1 MKIEIKDKIINENCT
16 DSYVVECKAM
26 YGDADG
32 YGKVEVGGFKKNQDE
47 VLLWNFLETC
57 ERLVSEYPYGRGGGD
72 DYNHVEGFNKW
83 FDADMMSDEE
93 YHSLS
98 ERVKSLTTGWLLDP
112 TSFEGAQASFES
124 FKVFYYDENGVKH
137 NVEYTL

>member
-1 MKIEIKDKIINENCT
+1 MKIEIKDKIINENHT

-32 YGKVEVGGFKKNQDE
+32 YGKVEIGGFKKNQDE
-47 VLLWNFLETC
+47 DLLQDLIKTC
-57 ERLVSEYPYGRGGGD
+57 ESLVSEHLYGRGGSDVYG
-72 DYNHVEGFNKW
+72 HVEGFNKW
-83 FDADMMSDEE
+83 FDADMLSDEE
-93 YHSLS
+93 YHLLPD
-98 ERVKSLTTGWLLDP
+98 RVKSLTTDWLLDP
-112 TSFEGAQASFES
+112 VGLGETKASFES